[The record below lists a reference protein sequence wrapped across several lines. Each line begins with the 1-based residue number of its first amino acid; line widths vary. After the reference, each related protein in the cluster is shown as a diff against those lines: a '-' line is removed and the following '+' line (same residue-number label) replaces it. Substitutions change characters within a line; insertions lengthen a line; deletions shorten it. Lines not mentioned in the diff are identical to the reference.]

1 MQLCDDSMEYAAPYH
16 ILLLTTGCVLVFMSR
31 EIVGRGSWA
40 GGGPASLTFFAQSK
54 YRNTLKMANKV
65 IDEGA
70 LASSR
75 LDFFFET
82 CVPQMLSSLRA
93 TTRLGIC
100 ELRPH

>member
-1 MQLCDDSMEYAAPYH
+1 MAEVGIATIAPP
-16 ILLLTTGCVLVFMSR
+16 LLPFVLINYKSAL
-31 EIVGRGSWA
+31 I
-40 GGGPASLTFFAQSK
+40 
-54 YRNTLKMANKV
+54 MANKV

-75 LDFFFET
+75 FSISFET
-82 CVPQMLSSLRA
+82 FVPQMPSSSRD